1 MGIKDIMLRSGT
13 EGMQTFD
20 QNLFELYVAGQ
31 VDYDEAL
38 RQADSANHLRLTP
51 PTLRRRRRTRTR
63 LFDRISDLNL
73 MLNQQ
78 LHPSSRPSET
88 FSDGLFMHAVMTR
101 LFFRRISY
109 PLKK

>member
-1 MGIKDIMLRSGT
+1 MRSGT

-38 RQADSANHLRLTP
+38 RQADSANDLRLRIQLYEEGGEP
-51 PTLRRRRRTRTR
+51 ER

-73 MLNQQ
+73 M
-78 LHPSSRPSET
+78 S
-88 FSDGLFMHAVMTR
+88 
-101 LFFRRISY
+101 
-109 PLKK
+109 